1 MRYRYRVYVGNLI
14 VYSTNSKSSA
24 IRNSE
29 ALSYI
34 HKSVTLYKNN
44 TIHRIWSRP

>member
-1 MRYRYRVYVGNLI
+1 MQYRYHIYAGKLI

-24 IRNSE
+24 LRRSE

-34 HKSVTLYKNN
+34 HKSVTLYQNN
-44 TIHRIWSRP
+44 VINRIWSRP